1 MTILGTRMQA
11 GLIIHARSGIF
22 LDVWRDV
29 YSLAIAGLS
38 SVSSDA
44 REKSLS

>member
-1 MTILGTRMQA
+1 MQA
-11 GLIIHARSGIF
+11 GLIIHARSAIF

-29 YSLAIAGLS
+29 YSLAIAG
-38 SVSSDA
+38 VRARVSDA